1 MQQLAHDRDFSTPLL
16 SAKAS
21 GEGYELI
28 HAVCDAIS
36 LLQNILSNRTPS
48 HPRLP
53 VATLPHGSIREPRAT
68 YSPEH
73 GVNLALV
80 AAQKARRLIAT
91 PSRKVNGN
99 LKQQE

>member
-1 MQQLAHDRDFSTPLL
+1 MQESAHDRDFSTPIL

-28 HAVCDAIS
+28 HTVCDAMS
-36 LLQNILSNRTPS
+36 LLQNILSNRTLS

-68 YSPEH
+68 YNPEP
-73 GVNLALV
+73 GVNPALV
-80 AAQKARRLIAT
+80 AAQKARRSIAT
-91 PSRKVNGN
+91 PSEG
-99 LKQQE
+99 QW